1 MPYLFGIGLLILFA
15 VLYRYFCKTW
25 NIFKLAEGADGKM
38 STPKFQWILWT
49 IVALFSY
56 VVIFVVRAKL
66 GIFDS
71 LIVPNNLII
80 TMGISITT
88 MAAAKGITVNYL
100 NNKKI
105 TQNSATN
112 ANTQGILALFNDD
125 DGLPDLSKIQM
136 LAWTVI
142 AIAVY
147 LFQLNYQ
154 IKNSAASSLSLPD
167 IDTTLMALMGLG
179 QAGYL
184 GKKIV
189 STNVST

>member
-1 MPYLFGIGLLILFA
+1 
-15 VLYRYFCKTW
+15 
-25 NIFKLAEGADGKM
+25 M
-38 STPKFQWILWT
+38 STSKFQWILWT

>member
-1 MPYLFGIGLLILFA
+1 
-15 VLYRYFCKTW
+15 
-25 NIFKLAEGADGKM
+25 
-38 STPKFQWILWT
+38 
-49 IVALFSY
+49 
-56 VVIFVVRAKL
+56 
-66 GIFDS
+66 
-71 LIVPNNLII
+71 
-80 TMGISITT
+80 MGISITT